1 MLDATGAVGFIERD
15 GDGGGGSVAVAIDI
29 DEKFVDGDFKAI
41 GNVVAELGPSMAL
54 ADEPWEGFC
63 GTMRTFI
70 RLYILNPFP
79 GVDQQIEKQIA
90 GR

>member
-1 MLDATGAVGFIERD
+1 MAHRVHHQDIVKRLLDSNTV
-15 GDGGGGSVAVAIDI
+15 
-29 DEKFVDGDFKAI
+29 DFKAI

-54 ADEPWEGFC
+54 ADEPWEAFC

-70 RLYILNPFP
+70 RLYIINPFP
-79 GVDQQIEKQIA
+79 GLDQQIEKQIA